1 MKSTGISTARPMK
14 SLRGRGRD
22 EVCRRYSPSHK
33 VFERV
38 GQERREQRCN
48 DDVGNLQGL
57 QTHPMKTPRG

>member
-1 MKSTGISTARPMK
+1 MRSS
-14 SLRGRGRD
+14 RGRGRD

-38 GQERREQRCN
+38 EQERWEQRCN

-57 QTHPMKTPRG
+57 QTHPMKTPRW